1 MDWTIVGARRQCGA
15 RVECP
20 LSKAVSA
27 ANEGETVDGRESAEQ
42 VTGTRYDQ
50 QQLRAYDYADVAIVV
65 GMGKE
70 REFGKGGVSWAYQ
83 ERNTFMARLLQATTL
98 GR

>member
-1 MDWTIVGARRQCGA
+1 MAPLGQQKLPLDMRSTVLLKRLKFLKIWVGQLLVHGGSAA
-15 RVECP
+15 LECP

-50 QQLRAYDYADVAIVV
+50 
-65 GMGKE
+65 
-70 REFGKGGVSWAYQ
+70 
-83 ERNTFMARLLQATTL
+83 
-98 GR
+98 